1 MFLVQLN
8 IYGLLLIF
16 KATIRIRT
24 IINLCNF
31 NIRKSL
37 RKKKYHSLMFNKN
50 ELNSIVKKIT
60 KTMTRKGKVS
70 VLLSK
75 WRGFYADVFPRY
87 VPGSAVPSICCEGC
101 CTCKVCFTK
110 LGGAVNFIRWF
121 FRCVKNC
128 FGGSNVLRQTQLR
141 TR

>member
-8 IYGLLLIF
+8 IYGWLFIF
-16 KATIRIRT
+16 KATICIRT
-24 IINLCNF
+24 RSNLCNF
-31 NIRKSL
+31 NMRTNLKT
-37 RKKKYHSLMFNKN
+37 KKDHSLMFNKN

-60 KTMTRKGKVS
+60 KTMTRKGKFS

-75 WRGFYADVFPRY
+75 WRGFYADFFSGY
-87 VPGSAVPSICCEGC
+87 VPVSAVPSICCEGC

-121 FRCVKNC
+121 FRCVQNC
-128 FGGSNVLRQTQLR
+128 FGGRNLLRQTQSQS
-141 TR
+141 